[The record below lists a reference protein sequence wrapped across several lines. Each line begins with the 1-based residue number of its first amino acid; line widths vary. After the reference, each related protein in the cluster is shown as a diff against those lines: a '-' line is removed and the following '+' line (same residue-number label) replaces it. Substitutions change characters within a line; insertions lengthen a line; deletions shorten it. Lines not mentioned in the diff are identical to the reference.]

1 MFDAFV
7 ATFLEGL
14 EAFLVVA
21 VALAFFRKSRR
32 AVVAA
37 VQMGIGVSVG
47 VSLTAAWLLSRS
59 QYPGRW
65 IWFLAV
71 AAAAFVSLL
80 AADVWRA
87 ARRIAAQPEDGVT
100 VTDPNPSALA
110 WLAVFFGAVL
120 LVSRAGMLSVLL
132 FGTLIF
138 QVGALNVTAAA
149 AAGTASAALL
159 SWQWARHAHRFPA
172 RPVVTVTGAV
182 AAIALFHLVIS
193 DILGLWQNRLWPLL

>member
-37 VQMGIGVSVG
+37 VQLGVGVSAG

-59 QYPGRW
+59 QNPGRW
-65 IWFLAV
+65 TWFLAV
-71 AAAAFVSLL
+71 AAAAFVALL

-87 ARRIAAQPEDGVT
+87 ARDIAAEPADGVT
-100 VTDPNPSALA
+100 GADPKPSALA
-110 WLAVFFGAVL
+110 WLAVFCGAVL
-120 LVSRAGMLSVLL
+120 LVSRSVMLSVLL

-138 QVGALNVTAAA
+138 HVGAINVTAAA

-159 SWQWARHAHRFPA
+159 SWQWARHAHRLA
-172 RPVVTVTGAV
+172 SRPVVTVTGGV
-182 AAIALFHLVIS
+182 VAIALFHLVIS